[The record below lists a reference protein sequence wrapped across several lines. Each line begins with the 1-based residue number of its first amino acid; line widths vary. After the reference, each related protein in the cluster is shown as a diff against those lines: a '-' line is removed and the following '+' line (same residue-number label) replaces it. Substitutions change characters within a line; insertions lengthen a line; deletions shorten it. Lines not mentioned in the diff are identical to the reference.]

1 MSIQIDWARDTI
13 SVKSQ
18 IKLDLENFLNFLNEF
33 GIRKHSIIMRDR
45 ETKGYILFLYQKID
59 EEIIEKW
66 KKGAWTNGRPSKITF
81 TKFPI
86 FT

>member
-1 MSIQIDWARDTI
+1 MSIQIDWARDPI

-45 ETKGYILFLYQKID
+45 ET
-59 EEIIEKW
+59 
-66 KKGAWTNGRPSKITF
+66 TNGRPSKITF
-81 TKFPI
+81 TKFSI